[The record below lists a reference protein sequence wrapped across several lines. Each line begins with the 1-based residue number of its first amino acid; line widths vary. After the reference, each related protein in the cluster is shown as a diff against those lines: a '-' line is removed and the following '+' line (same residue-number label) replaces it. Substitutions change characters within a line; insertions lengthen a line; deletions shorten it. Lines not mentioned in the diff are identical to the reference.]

1 MLTITKYLDINAGGG
16 NGSGVNTNLEDKLF
30 EGFKPSKT
38 AEAIEAERKVEE
50 EKNKGT
56 TTVTADVLS
65 TETTTLET
73 LLAKDEKTLTVEEKK
88 TLDSLKLKYDI
99 QEVKEDGTPLTKE
112 EKEQIQL
119 LKTKLDGILA
129 KAEKDRTQEEV
140 QFLKDNTEE
149 VKDIYS
155 QVDELSGQP
164 VEVDYGGTDPK
175 SPEGILKREEVIRQQ
190 AAAAF
195 DNSIKEEFPIAY
207 QLMLHQKAGG
217 TIDDFFAQGND
228 EDYNE
233 VTLTK
238 ADVKGQE
245 RLYRK
250 ALTLKGNTAE
260 AIDALVQFA
269 KDKSKLFD
277 FSQSELESLQKQQA
291 VDTETR
297 QKAIKQQEQRETN
310 LVNSFYKATD
320 SFLISGIQG
329 VNIPKVEHKAFT
341 QFIQDTTFVKD
352 GKLLQVVE
360 LTNENLERELA
371 ANYFKFKKAN
381 LSAIAQRK
389 ADSINANKIKGLV
402 TKYKLTPK
410 SQPDNN
416 KHFVPMA
423 EI

>member
-1 MLTITKYLDINAGGG
+1 MWKDQ
-16 NGSGVNTNLEDKLF
+16 
-30 EGFKPSKT
+30 
-38 AEAIEAERKVEE
+38 
-50 EKNKGT
+50 GT
-56 TTVTADVLS
+56 YTVFRLYRSADWHR
-65 TETTTLET
+65 
-73 LLAKDEKTLTVEEKK
+73 
-88 TLDSLKLKYDI
+88 
-99 QEVKEDGTPLTKE
+99 P
-112 EKEQIQL
+112 
-119 LKTKLDGILA
+119 
-129 KAEKDRTQEEV
+129 R
-140 QFLKDNTEE
+140 
-149 VKDIYS
+149 
-155 QVDELSGQP
+155 
-164 VEVDYGGTDPK
+164 
-175 SPEGILKREEVIRQQ
+175 
-190 AAAAF
+190 
-195 DNSIKEEFPIAY
+195 
-207 QLMLHQKAGG
+207 
-217 TIDDFFAQGND
+217 
-228 EDYNE
+228 
-233 VTLTK
+233 
-238 ADVKGQE
+238 QE